1 MVEATENQIIAP
13 EGYKVLKEG
22 QANLLYIEEK
32 MEKDD
37 QNRVKNVA
45 GGMRQANETNETRG
59 AVFYNPVQE
68 FNRDTSILVIN
79 EFNEMLKEE
88 REAKNK
94 EHEGIRVFEAL
105 AATGLR
111 SVRYMKEIPS
121 ITKLVGNDID
131 KAATDLMKKN
141 FEFNN
146 CPEEKYQVETM
157 DAIDLMNQYRRDKT
171 FFDVVDLDPYGSA
184 NPFLEGAI
192 SSIANNG
199 LLCVTFTDMAVLC
212 ARQPH
217 VCFYKYGAAPL
228 GKPYCHEQALRMVL
242 YTINTMANKHGRR
255 VEPLISL
262 TVDFYIRLFMRV
274 KTAP

>member
-1 MVEATENQIIAP
+1 MVAP
-13 EGYKVLKEG
+13 PGYKVLKEG
-22 QANLLYIEEK
+22 KANLLYIEER

-37 QNRVKNVA
+37 QNMVKNAA
-45 GGMRQANETNETRG
+45 GSKRQANEVNETRG

-79 EFNEMLKEE
+79 EFNEMLSEE
-88 REAKNK
+88 RLAKGK
-94 EHEGIRVFEAL
+94 PHEGIKVFEAL

-111 SVRYMKEIPS
+111 SVRYLKEIPA
-121 ITKLVGNDID
+121 ITQLVGNDID

-141 FEFNN
+141 FEFNK
-146 CPEEKYQVETM
+146 CPSDKFRVETM

-171 FFDVVDLDPYGSA
+171 TFDVVDLDPYGTA
-184 NPFLEGAI
+184 IPFLEGAI
-192 SSIANNG
+192 TSLADNG

-217 VCFYKYGAAPL
+217 VCFYRYGSAPL

-242 YTINTMANKHGRR
+242 YTINTMANKHGKR
-255 VEPLISL
+255 VEPLLSL
-262 TVDFYIRLFMRV
+262 TVDFYVRLFIRV
-274 KTAP
+274 KAAPVECH